1 MATGLTLEYSNQA
14 DVLCILKCPPYIG
27 QQTTEIDD
35 FVIARMNPKMP
46 EIEYLEILLFF
57 RRLEQYGQLNL
68 PTAATLHP
76 ANTPTPEA
84 PTPPSAKNTPLTIK
98 YNHPTDTLTINQ
110 RHPNPSQT
118 KTQLTKGV
126 SARTNPATNQI
137 ETLEIQN
144 FKARAKKDC
153 EIRIP
158 INATLRPA
166 YPTENIPPTPP
177 K

>member
-57 RRLEQYGQLNL
+57 RRLEQYGQLRL
-68 PTAATLHP
+68 PTNATLHP
-76 ANTPTPEA
+76 NNTPTSQG
-84 PTPPSAKNTPLTIK
+84 PTPSLTKDAALTIK
-98 YNHPTDTLTINQ
+98 YNQPTDTLTINQ
-110 RHPNPSQT
+110 HHPHPNQT
-118 KTQLTKGV
+118 KSQLTKGI

-144 FKARAKKDC
+144 FKARAKKDGAV
-153 EIRIP
+153 ILP
-158 INATLRPA
+158 INATLHPA
-166 YPTENIPPTPP
+166 NPT

>member
-68 PTAATLHP
+68 PAVAALHP
-76 ANTPTPEA
+76 ANTPTPDA
-84 PTPPSAKNTPLTIK
+84 LPPPAATNTPITIK
-98 YNHPTDTLTINQ
+98 YNQPTDTLTINQ
-110 RHPNPSQT
+110 RHPNPNQT
-118 KTQLTKGV
+118 KTQLTKGI

-137 ETLEIQN
+137 ENLEIQN
-144 FKARAKKDC
+144 FKARLKTHG
-153 EIRIP
+153 EIILP
-158 INATLRPA
+158 INATLRPIKHA
-166 YPTENIPPTPP
+166 AAPN
-177 K
+177 